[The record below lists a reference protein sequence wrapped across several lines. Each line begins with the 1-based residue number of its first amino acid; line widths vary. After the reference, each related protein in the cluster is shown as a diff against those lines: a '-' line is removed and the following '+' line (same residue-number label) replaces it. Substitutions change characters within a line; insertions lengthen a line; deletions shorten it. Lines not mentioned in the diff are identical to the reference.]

1 MPFAYRLEK
10 VLKYRIQQR
19 DDQINVVTAA
29 MNEVARIQAEIDK
42 KVNEVRIVQRNKR
55 TAPHVMLESY
65 DKYLQHLYEL
75 IQQLEEEKQKAIE
88 ILEQEK
94 EKLKEME
101 KAVKV
106 LEKHKEKA
114 RERYLEEEKRL
125 EMKRLDEV
133 ASQKYFAK
141 MQVKKEEELTE
152 LTEEERRLLN
162 DGQ

>member
-1 MPFAYRLEK
+1 VPFVYRLEK

-19 DDQINVVTAA
+19 DEQINVVTAA

-42 KVNEVRIVQRNKR
+42 KVNEVRLIQKNKR
-55 TAPHVMLESY
+55 FAPHIMLESY
-65 DKYLQHLYEL
+65 DKYIVHLHE
-75 IQQLEEEKQKAIE
+75 IIAKLEEEKQRAIE

-114 RERYLEEEKRL
+114 FERYKEEEKRL

-133 ASQKYFAK
+133 ASQKHFAK
-141 MQVKKEEELTE
+141 MQVRIEEEI
-152 LTEEERRLLN
+152 TEEERQLLN